1 MKDRFGGQH
10 HRHQST
16 CDAQHLVL
24 TWPSC
29 SWHWHWS
36 PGARDTSLHSVVT
49 KHRLASLTQSHQ
61 WPHSLPGPHLSESA
75 ELQPEDW
82 NICSACC
89 SAAEL
94 ATFTVKKYHNYVEL
108 LTHVSPTLSP
118 DDTTIQWVLKHRIH
132 WFGSKCQHQHTTYK
146 SERSGGINLS
156 KTLQQIIIEG
166 CYREVL
172 QKPHNPVSANPSAF
186 KDLAMQT
193 HAAQVWRT
201 GTHTIYHTLIT
212 VIVNQTTVQCSVCNS
227 NCVLRTQ
234 VC

>member
-36 PGARDTSLHSVVT
+36 HVCTPWSPNTDWHHLHNHTSGRTHCPAPT
-49 KHRLASLTQSHQ
+49 C
-61 WPHSLPGPHLSESA
+61 LSESA

-132 WFGSKCQHQHTTYK
+132 WFGSKCQRQH
-146 SERSGGINLS
+146 INL
-156 KTLQQIIIEG
+156 
-166 CYREVL
+166 
-172 QKPHNPVSANPSAF
+172 
-186 KDLAMQT
+186 KDLEAS
-193 HAAQVWRT
+193 
-201 GTHTIYHTLIT
+201 I
-212 VIVNQTTVQCSVCNS
+212 
-227 NCVLRTQ
+227 
-234 VC
+234 